1 MKSSLQMRSKYLIS
15 ILSLAFLSAC
25 GGGGGG
31 SSPPA
36 TPTITGVKSSGFFGM
51 IKSTSSQNITV
62 NGTNFSAD
70 MTLSIRG
77 TGLTT
82 IAVANPTINPTATSL
97 STSVIINPSPNT
109 DRYIT
114 VDVKSAT
121 GTLLAS
127 PILGVAD
134 TPQYLLSGTTTIQS
148 IFTAK
153 CAGCHT
159 GGSPH
164 FLNLQDGTLTNSFG
178 VIDVGSTYCTQ
189 KKRVIAGDP
198 RRTSS
203 MLLDRIMGGTASL
216 TCNNSPMPPSGS
228 TALDSTELAALIDW
242 VAGGAR

>member
-1 MKSSLQMRSKYLIS
+1 MKSSQQMRSKYLIS

-36 TPTITGVKSSGFFGM
+36 TPTITGVKSNGYSG
-51 IKSTSSQNITV
+51 IVKSTTSQNITV
-62 NGTNFSAD
+62 NGTNFSAG

-77 TGLTT
+77 TGLST
-82 IAVANPTINPTATSL
+82 ITVGTPTINSGVTSL
-97 STSVIINPSPNT
+97 STNAVINPSPNT

-114 VDVKSAT
+114 VDVKSST

-134 TPQYLLSGTTTIQS
+134 NYQYLGSGTTSIQS
-148 IFTAK
+148 IFTAT

-164 FLNLQDGTLTNSFG
+164 FLNLQDGTLTDSTG
-178 VIDVGSTYCTQ
+178 VIDIGSTYCTQ
-189 KKRVIAGDP
+189 KKRVVAGDP

-216 TCNNSPMPPSGS
+216 TCNNNPMPPSGS
-228 TALDSTELAALIDW
+228 LGPTELAALIDW